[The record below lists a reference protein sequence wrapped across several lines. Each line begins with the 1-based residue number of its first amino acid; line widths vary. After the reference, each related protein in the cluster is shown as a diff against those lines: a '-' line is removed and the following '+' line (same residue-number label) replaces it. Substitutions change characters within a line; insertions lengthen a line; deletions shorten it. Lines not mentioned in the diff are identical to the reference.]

1 MAISQTNYVDIT
13 SAVAGASATGSP
25 SLQHRRITS
34 GGLRDAQGNAVP
46 NGGMITVT
54 YGMLDILNSILDS
67 SDDRAFAQQYFGI
80 KTTAPANKPSS
91 LQFVYVDTAAGP
103 VNSVLTGGTIA
114 DPTDA
119 QALESE
125 VLTITVLDGSP
136 VDVTLT
142 GFGSVATIGDIV
154 TALNLLSFP
163 VGLVFSDNGSG
174 LIATYAET
182 GSAGNAVLRFSG
194 AAADVLKLTESEG
207 ASVVLGG
214 VLTPVDAY
222 IASRQANKNFGTF
235 TIQGL
240 KDEPQ
245 PELTKLKNYH
255 LSYNVL
261 HQLYIELDSKVGI
274 DSLPVY
280 TTFKDVPMTGFILS
294 EKAGEFKAVIP
305 AGLIDATDFEGRN
318 TVNQVMYRQ
327 ASGMTADVDNDVDKF
342 NLDGLLVNYY
352 GVTSVNAT
360 PLSFFQKGNLQGTVA
375 DPRDMMVAACEQWIK
390 GKVSSDLINTL
401 VASRIPANLDG
412 KTRIRTIIV
421 NGAVASALRS
431 GAILK
436 LKELTP
442 LQKEVIFDMSGDE
455 LAAMDV
461 FNNGYWLDVAIRTVV
476 VDGIEE
482 KHAHYVL
489 IYAKADFVRK
499 IVGSHNLI

>member
-54 YGMLDILNSILDS
+54 YGMLEILNSILDS

-91 LQFVYVDTAAGP
+91 LQFVYADGVDM
-103 VNSVLTGGTIA
+103 
-114 DPTDA
+114 
-119 QALESE
+119 
-125 VLTITVLDGSP
+125 
-136 VDVTLT
+136 
-142 GFGSVATIGDIV
+142 
-154 TALNLLSFP
+154 
-163 VGLVFSDNGSG
+163 
-174 LIATYAET
+174 
-182 GSAGNAVLRFSG
+182 
-194 AAADVLKLTESEG
+194 K
-207 ASVVLGG
+207 
-214 VLTPVDAY
+214 PVDAY

-235 TIQGL
+235 SIEGL
-240 KDEPQ
+240 KDEDQ
-245 PELTKLKNYH
+245 AELTKLKNYH
-255 LSYNVL
+255 SSYNVL
-261 HQLYIELDSKVGI
+261 HQLYIELDSKIGI

-294 EKAGEFKAVIP
+294 EKTGEFKAAIP

-342 NLDGLLVNYY
+342 ALDGLLVNYY

-375 DPRDMMVAACEQWIK
+375 DPRDMMVAAGEQWIK
-390 GKVSSDLINTL
+390 GKVASDLINTL

-412 KTRIRTIIV
+412 KTRIRTIIT
-421 NGAVASALRS
+421 NGAVAAALRS

-442 LQKEVIFDMSGDE
+442 LQKEVILDMSGDE

-461 FNNGYWLDVAIRTVV
+461 FNNGFWLDVNIRTVV

-489 IYAKADFVRK
+489 IYAKADFVRR
-499 IVGSHNLI
+499 ISASHNLI

>member
-46 NGGMITVT
+46 NGAMITVT

-67 SDDRAFAQQYFGI
+67 SDDRAFAQQYFGM

-91 LQFVYVDTAAGP
+91 LQFVYADGVDM
-103 VNSVLTGGTIA
+103 
-114 DPTDA
+114 
-119 QALESE
+119 
-125 VLTITVLDGSP
+125 
-136 VDVTLT
+136 
-142 GFGSVATIGDIV
+142 
-154 TALNLLSFP
+154 
-163 VGLVFSDNGSG
+163 
-174 LIATYAET
+174 
-182 GSAGNAVLRFSG
+182 
-194 AAADVLKLTESEG
+194 
-207 ASVVLGG
+207 
-214 VLTPVDAY
+214 TPVDAY

-235 TIQGL
+235 SIEGL
-240 KDEPQ
+240 QDAAQ
-245 PELTKLKNYH
+245 AELTKLKNYH

-261 HQLYIELDSKVGI
+261 HQLYIELDSKTGI
-274 DSLPVY
+274 DTLPVY

-294 EKAGEFKAVIP
+294 EKTGEFKAVIP

-342 NLDGLLVNYY
+342 ALDGLLINYY
-352 GVTSVNAT
+352 GLTSVNAT
-360 PLSFFQKGNLQGTVA
+360 PLSFFQKGNLQGAAA
-375 DPRDMMVAACEQWIK
+375 DPRDMMVAAGEQWIK

-412 KTRIRTIIV
+412 KTRIRTIIT

-436 LKELTP
+436 LKDLTP

-461 FNNGYWLDVAIRTVV
+461 FNNGFWLDVEIRTVV

>member
-25 SLQHRRITS
+25 SLQHRRITT
-34 GGLRDAQGNAVP
+34 GGLKDAQGNPVP
-46 NGGMITVT
+46 PGGMITVT
-54 YGMLDILNSILDS
+54 YGMLDSLNAILDS
-67 SDDRAFAQQYFGI
+67 SDDRAFAQQYFGM

-91 LQFVYVDTAAGP
+91 LQFVYAGAVDYTPLSDDVYGLEEHHL
-103 VNSVLTGGTIA
+103 NFENGGFA
-114 DPTDA
+114 DIKI
-119 QALESE
+119 L
-125 VLTITVLDGSP
+125 
-136 VDVTLT
+136 
-142 GFGSVATIGDIV
+142 
-154 TALNLLSFP
+154 
-163 VGLVFSDNGSG
+163 
-174 LIATYAET
+174 
-182 GSAGNAVLRFSG
+182 
-194 AAADVLKLTESEG
+194 
-207 ASVVLGG
+207 
-214 VLTPVDAY
+214 PVDAY
-222 IASRQANKNFGTF
+222 IASREADKNFGTF
-235 TIQGL
+235 SIEGL
-240 KDEPQ
+240 QYETEE
-245 PELTKLKNYH
+245 ELTKLKNYH

-261 HQLYIELDSKVGI
+261 HQLYIELDSKESI
-274 DSLPVY
+274 DLPVY
-280 TTFKDVPMTGFILS
+280 TIFKDVPMTGFILS
-294 EKAGEFKAVIP
+294 EKEGEFKAVIP

-327 ASGMTADVDNDVDKF
+327 ASGMTADVDNDVDKLA
-342 NLDGLLVNYY
+342 LDGLLVNYY

-412 KTRIRTIIV
+412 KTRIGTIIV
-421 NGAVASALRS
+421 NGAIASALRS

-442 LQKEVIFDMSGDE
+442 LQKEVILDMSGDE

-461 FNNGYWLDVAIRTVV
+461 FNNGFWLDVEIRTVV

-489 IYAKADFVRK
+489 IYSKADFVRK

>member
-25 SLQHRRITS
+25 SLQHRRITKS
-34 GGLRDAQGNAVP
+34 VINDALGAPVAAGGIV
-46 NGGMITVT
+46 TVT
-54 YGMLDILNSILDS
+54 YGMLDILNSILTS
-67 SDDRAFAQQYFGI
+67 ADDRAFAQQYFAM

-91 LQFVYVDTAAGP
+91 LQFVY
-103 VNSVLTGGTIA
+103 A
-114 DPTDA
+114 DG
-119 QALESE
+119 
-125 VLTITVLDGSP
+125 VV
-136 VDVTLT
+136 
-142 GFGSVATIGDIV
+142 V
-154 TALNLLSFP
+154 TA
-163 VGLVFSDNGSG
+163 
-174 LIATYAET
+174 
-182 GSAGNAVLRFSG
+182 
-194 AAADVLKLTESEG
+194 
-207 ASVVLGG
+207 
-214 VLTPVDAY
+214 VDAY
-222 IASRQANKNFGTF
+222 ILSRNANKNFGSF
-235 TIQGL
+235 SIEDLQNEDQG
-240 KDEPQ
+240 
-245 PELTKLKNYH
+245 ELTKLKDYH
-255 LSYNVL
+255 LAYNVL
-261 HQLYIELDSKVGI
+261 HQLFITVDTKVGI
-274 DSLPVY
+274 AALPVY

-294 EKAGEFKAVIP
+294 ETANEYKEVIP

-327 ASGMTADVDNDVDKF
+327 ASGMTADVDNDVDKLA
-342 NLDGLLVNYY
+342 LDGLLVNYY

-412 KTRIRTIIV
+412 KTRIRTIIT

-436 LKELTP
+436 LKDLTP

-461 FNNGYWLDVAIRTVV
+461 FNNGFWLDVEIRTVV

-482 KHAHYVL
+482 KHARYVL
-489 IYAKADFVRK
+489 IYSKADFVRK
-499 IVGSHNLI
+499 ITGSHNLV

>member
-25 SLQHRRITS
+25 SLQHRRITT
-34 GGLRDAQGNAVP
+34 GGLTKPDSTPAQAGEIV
-46 NGGMITVT
+46 TVT
-54 YGMLDILNSILDS
+54 YGMLDSLNAILDS
-67 SDDRAFAQQYFGI
+67 SDDRAFAQQYFGM

-91 LQFVYVDTAAGP
+91 LQFVYADGVDM
-103 VNSVLTGGTIA
+103 
-114 DPTDA
+114 
-119 QALESE
+119 
-125 VLTITVLDGSP
+125 
-136 VDVTLT
+136 
-142 GFGSVATIGDIV
+142 
-154 TALNLLSFP
+154 
-163 VGLVFSDNGSG
+163 
-174 LIATYAET
+174 
-182 GSAGNAVLRFSG
+182 
-194 AAADVLKLTESEG
+194 
-207 ASVVLGG
+207 
-214 VLTPVDAY
+214 TPVDAY

-235 TIQGL
+235 SIEGLQG
-240 KDEPQ
+240 ESEE
-245 PELTKLKNYH
+245 ELTKLKNYH

-261 HQLYIELDSKVGI
+261 HQLYIELDSKTGI
-274 DSLPVY
+274 DTLPVY
-280 TTFKDVPMTGFILS
+280 TAFKDVPMTGFILS

-305 AGLIDATDFEGRN
+305 AALIDATDFEGRN

-327 ASGMTADVDNDVDKF
+327 ASGMTADVDNDVDKLA
-342 NLDGLLVNYY
+342 LDILLVNYY
-352 GVTSVNAT
+352 GLTSVNAT

-412 KTRIRTIIV
+412 KTRIRTIIT

-436 LKELTP
+436 LKDLTP
-442 LQKEVIFDMSGDE
+442 LQKEVIFDISGDE

-461 FNNGYWLDVAIRTVV
+461 FNNGFWLDVEIRTVV

>member
-25 SLQHRRITS
+25 SLQHRRITT
-34 GGLRDAQGNAVP
+34 GGLKDAQGNSVP
-46 NGGMITVT
+46 AGGMVTVT

-67 SDDRAFAQQYFGI
+67 SDDRAFAQQYFGM

-91 LQFVYVDTAAGP
+91 LQFVYADG
-103 VNSVLTGGTIA
+103 VNI
-114 DPTDA
+114 
-119 QALESE
+119 
-125 VLTITVLDGSP
+125 
-136 VDVTLT
+136 
-142 GFGSVATIGDIV
+142 
-154 TALNLLSFP
+154 
-163 VGLVFSDNGSG
+163 
-174 LIATYAET
+174 
-182 GSAGNAVLRFSG
+182 
-194 AAADVLKLTESEG
+194 
-207 ASVVLGG
+207 
-214 VLTPVDAY
+214 TPVEAY

-235 TIQGL
+235 SIEGL
-240 KDEPQ
+240 KDEDQ
-245 PELTKLKNYH
+245 TELTKLKDYH

-261 HQLYIELDSKVGI
+261 HQLYIELDSKTGI

-280 TTFKDVPMTGFILS
+280 TTFKDVPMIGFILS

-327 ASGMTADVDNDVDKF
+327 ASGMTADVDNDVDKLA
-342 NLDGLLVNYY
+342 LDGLLVNYY

-375 DPRDMMVAACEQWIK
+375 DPRDMMAAACEQWIK

-412 KTRIRTIIV
+412 KTRIRTIIT

-431 GAILK
+431 GAIPRQ
-436 LKELTP
+436 KELTP

-461 FNNGYWLDVAIRTVV
+461 FNNGYWLEVNIRTVV

-489 IYAKADFVRK
+489 IYAKADFVRRV
-499 IVGSHNLI
+499 VGSHNLI

>member
-13 SAVAGASATGSP
+13 SAVAGAAATGAP
-25 SLQHRRITS
+25 SLQHRRITT
-34 GGLRDAQGNAVP
+34 GGLKDAQGNPVP
-46 NGGMITVT
+46 AGGMVTVT
-54 YGMLDILNSILDS
+54 YGMLDILNSILDA
-67 SDDRAFAQQYFGI
+67 SDDRAFAQQYFGM

-91 LQFVYVDTAAGP
+91 LQFVYADGVDM
-103 VNSVLTGGTIA
+103 
-114 DPTDA
+114 
-119 QALESE
+119 
-125 VLTITVLDGSP
+125 
-136 VDVTLT
+136 
-142 GFGSVATIGDIV
+142 
-154 TALNLLSFP
+154 
-163 VGLVFSDNGSG
+163 
-174 LIATYAET
+174 
-182 GSAGNAVLRFSG
+182 
-194 AAADVLKLTESEG
+194 
-207 ASVVLGG
+207 
-214 VLTPVDAY
+214 TPVDAY

-235 TIQGL
+235 SIEGL
-240 KDEPQ
+240 KDEGQ
-245 PELTKLKNYH
+245 AELTKLKNYH

-261 HQLYIELDSKVGI
+261 HQLYIELDSKTGI
-274 DSLPVY
+274 DLLPVY

-294 EKAGEFKAVIP
+294 EKTGEFKTVIP

-318 TVNQVMYRQ
+318 TVNQIMYRQ

-352 GVTSVNAT
+352 GLTSVNAT

-390 GKVSSDLINTL
+390 GKVASDLINTL

-412 KTRIRTIIV
+412 KTRIRTIIT
-421 NGAVASALRS
+421 NGAVAAALRS

-442 LQKEVIFDMSGDE
+442 LQKEVILDMSGDE

-461 FNNGYWLDVAIRTVV
+461 FNNGFWLDVEIRTVV

-499 IVGSHNLI
+499 ITASHNLI

>member
-13 SAVAGASATGSP
+13 SAVAGASATGAP
-25 SLQHRRITS
+25 SLQHRRITRS
-34 GGLRDAQGNAVP
+34 GLRDAQGNAIP
-46 NGGMITVT
+46 SGGMVTVT

-67 SDDRAFAQQYFGI
+67 SNDRAFAQQYFAM
-80 KTTAPANKPSS
+80 KTTAPVNKPSS
-91 LQFVYVDTAAGP
+91 LQFVY
-103 VNSVLTGGTIA
+103 A
-114 DPTDA
+114 D
-119 QALESE
+119 
-125 VLTITVLDGSP
+125 G
-136 VDVTLT
+136 VDV
-142 GFGSVATIGDIV
+142 
-154 TALNLLSFP
+154 
-163 VGLVFSDNGSG
+163 
-174 LIATYAET
+174 
-182 GSAGNAVLRFSG
+182 
-194 AAADVLKLTESEG
+194 
-207 ASVVLGG
+207 
-214 VLTPVDAY
+214 TPVDAY

-235 TIQGL
+235 SIEGL
-240 KDEPQ
+240 KDEDQ
-245 PELTKLKNYH
+245 EELTKLKNYH
-255 LSYNVL
+255 SSYNVL
-261 HQLYIELDSKVGI
+261 HQLYIELDSKIGI

-294 EKAGEFKAVIP
+294 EKTVEFKAVIP

-342 NLDGLLVNYY
+342 ALDGLLVNYY

-412 KTRIRTIIV
+412 KTRIRTIIT

-436 LKELTP
+436 LKDLTP

-461 FNNGYWLDVAIRTVV
+461 FNNGFWLDVEIRTVV

-499 IVGSHNLI
+499 ITASHNLI

>member
-25 SLQHRRITS
+25 SLQHRRITTGALTKPDS
-34 GGLRDAQGNAVP
+34 TPAAAGEIV
-46 NGGMITVT
+46 TVT
-54 YGMLDILNSILDS
+54 FGMLDNLNAILAS
-67 SDDRAFAQQYFGI
+67 SDDRAFAQQYFGM

-91 LQFVYVDTAAGP
+91 LQFVYADGVDM
-103 VNSVLTGGTIA
+103 
-114 DPTDA
+114 
-119 QALESE
+119 
-125 VLTITVLDGSP
+125 
-136 VDVTLT
+136 
-142 GFGSVATIGDIV
+142 
-154 TALNLLSFP
+154 
-163 VGLVFSDNGSG
+163 
-174 LIATYAET
+174 
-182 GSAGNAVLRFSG
+182 
-194 AAADVLKLTESEG
+194 
-207 ASVVLGG
+207 
-214 VLTPVDAY
+214 TPVDAY
-222 IASRQANKNFGTF
+222 IASREANKNFGTF
-235 TIQGL
+235 SIEDLQNE
-240 KDEPQ
+240 DQ
-245 PELTKLKNYH
+245 VELTKLKDYH

-261 HQLYIELDSKVGI
+261 HQLYIEIDSKTGI

-294 EKAGEFKAVIP
+294 ETAGEFKAVIP

-327 ASGMTADVDNDVDKF
+327 GSGMTADVDNDVDKLA
-342 NLDGLLVNYY
+342 LDGLLVNYY

-412 KTRIRTIIV
+412 KTRIRTIIT

-436 LKELTP
+436 LKDLTP

-461 FNNGYWLDVAIRTVV
+461 FNNGFWLDVEIRTVV

-489 IYAKADFVRK
+489 IYSKADFVRK

>member
-25 SLQHRRITS
+25 SLQHRRITKNAIN
-34 GGLRDAQGNAVP
+34 DALGAPVAA
-46 NGGMITVT
+46 GEIVTVT
-54 YGMLDILNSILDS
+54 FGMLDNLNAILDS
-67 SDDRAFAQQYFGI
+67 SDDRAFAQQYFAM

-91 LQFVYVDTAAGP
+91 LQFVYADGVD
-103 VNSVLTGGTIA
+103 
-114 DPTDA
+114 
-119 QALESE
+119 
-125 VLTITVLDGSP
+125 
-136 VDVTLT
+136 
-142 GFGSVATIGDIV
+142 
-154 TALNLLSFP
+154 
-163 VGLVFSDNGSG
+163 
-174 LIATYAET
+174 
-182 GSAGNAVLRFSG
+182 
-194 AAADVLKLTESEG
+194 
-207 ASVVLGG
+207 
-214 VLTPVDAY
+214 LTPVDAY

-235 TIQGL
+235 SIEGL
-240 KDEPQ
+240 QDEDEE
-245 PELTKLKNYH
+245 ELTKLKNYH

-261 HQLYIELDSKVGI
+261 HQLYIELDAKTGI

-294 EKAGEFKAVIP
+294 ETAGEFKAVIP

-327 ASGMTADVDNDVDKF
+327 ASGMTADIDNDVDKLA
-342 NLDGLLVNYY
+342 LDSLLVNYY

-412 KTRIRTIIV
+412 KTRIRTIIT
-421 NGAVASALRS
+421 NGAVAAALRS

-436 LKELTP
+436 LKDLTP

-461 FNNGYWLDVAIRTVV
+461 FNNGFWLDVNIRTAV

>member
-25 SLQHRRITS
+25 SLQHRRITKS
-34 GGLRDAQGNAVP
+34 VINDSLGAPAAAGEIV
-46 NGGMITVT
+46 TVT
-54 YGMLDILNSILDS
+54 YGMLDSLNSILTS
-67 SDDRAFAQQYFGI
+67 ADDRAFAQQYFAM

-91 LQFVYVDTAAGP
+91 LQFVY
-103 VNSVLTGGTIA
+103 A
-114 DPTDA
+114 DG
-119 QALESE
+119 
-125 VLTITVLDGSP
+125 VV
-136 VDVTLT
+136 
-142 GFGSVATIGDIV
+142 V
-154 TALNLLSFP
+154 TA
-163 VGLVFSDNGSG
+163 
-174 LIATYAET
+174 
-182 GSAGNAVLRFSG
+182 
-194 AAADVLKLTESEG
+194 
-207 ASVVLGG
+207 
-214 VLTPVDAY
+214 VDAY
-222 IASRQANKNFGTF
+222 ILSRNANKNFGSFSIEDLQNEDQT
-235 TIQGL
+235 
-240 KDEPQ
+240 
-245 PELTKLKNYH
+245 ELTKLKNYH
-255 LSYNVL
+255 LAYNVL
-261 HQLYIELDSKVGI
+261 HQLFITVDTKVGI
-274 DSLPVY
+274 AALPVY
-280 TTFKDVPMTGFILS
+280 VTFKDVPMTGFILS
-294 EKAGEFKAVIP
+294 ETANEYKEVIP

-342 NLDGLLVNYY
+342 ALDGLLVNYY

-412 KTRIRTIIV
+412 KTRIRTIIT

-436 LKELTP
+436 LKDLTP

-461 FNNGYWLDVAIRTVV
+461 FNNGFWLDVEIRTVV

-482 KHAHYVL
+482 KHARYVL
-489 IYAKADFVRK
+489 IYSKADFVRR
-499 IVGSHNLI
+499 IIGSHNLV

>member
-25 SLQHRRITS
+25 SLQHRRITKNVINDS
-34 GGLRDAQGNAVP
+34 LGAPAAAGEIV
-46 NGGMITVT
+46 TVT
-54 YGMLDILNSILDS
+54 YGMLDSLNSILTS
-67 SDDRAFAQQYFGI
+67 ADDRAFAQQYFAM

-91 LQFVYVDTAAGP
+91 LQFVY
-103 VNSVLTGGTIA
+103 A
-114 DPTDA
+114 DG
-119 QALESE
+119 
-125 VLTITVLDGSP
+125 VV
-136 VDVTLT
+136 
-142 GFGSVATIGDIV
+142 V
-154 TALNLLSFP
+154 TA
-163 VGLVFSDNGSG
+163 
-174 LIATYAET
+174 
-182 GSAGNAVLRFSG
+182 
-194 AAADVLKLTESEG
+194 
-207 ASVVLGG
+207 
-214 VLTPVDAY
+214 VDAY
-222 IASRQANKNFGTF
+222 ILSRNSNKNFGSF
-235 TIQGL
+235 SIEDLQNE
-240 KDEPQ
+240 DQ
-245 PELTKLKNYH
+245 AELTKLKNYH
-255 LSYNVL
+255 LAYNVL
-261 HQLYIELDSKVGI
+261 HQLFITVDTKVGI
-274 DSLPVY
+274 AALPVY
-280 TTFKDVPMTGFILS
+280 VTFKDVPMTGFILS
-294 EKAGEFKAVIP
+294 ETANEYKEVIP

-342 NLDGLLVNYY
+342 ALDGLLVNYY

-412 KTRIRTIIV
+412 KTRIRTIIT

-461 FNNGYWLDVAIRTVV
+461 FNNGFWLDVQIRTAV

-489 IYAKADFVRK
+489 IYSKADFVRR
-499 IVGSHNLI
+499 IQGSHNLV

>member
-13 SAVAGASATGSP
+13 SAVAGASATGSS
-25 SLQHRRITS
+25 SLQHRRITKNVIN
-34 GGLRDAQGNAVP
+34 DALGAPVAA
-46 NGGMITVT
+46 GEIVTVT
-54 YGMLDILNSILDS
+54 YGMLDNLNAILDS
-67 SDDRAFAQQYFGI
+67 SDDRAFAQQYFAM

-91 LQFVYVDTAAGP
+91 LQFVY
-103 VNSVLTGGTIA
+103 A
-114 DPTDA
+114 D
-119 QALESE
+119 
-125 VLTITVLDGSP
+125 G
-136 VDVTLT
+136 
-142 GFGSVATIGDIV
+142 VAV
-154 TALNLLSFP
+154 TA
-163 VGLVFSDNGSG
+163 
-174 LIATYAET
+174 
-182 GSAGNAVLRFSG
+182 
-194 AAADVLKLTESEG
+194 
-207 ASVVLGG
+207 
-214 VLTPVDAY
+214 VDAY
-222 IASRQANKNFGTF
+222 ILSRNANKNFGSF
-235 TIQGL
+235 SIEDLQNEDQG
-240 KDEPQ
+240 
-245 PELTKLKNYH
+245 ELTKLKDYH
-255 LSYNVL
+255 LAYNVL
-261 HQLYIELDSKVGI
+261 HQLYIELDSKTGI

-327 ASGMTADVDNDVDKF
+327 ASGMTADVDNDVDKLA
-342 NLDGLLVNYY
+342 LDGLLVNYY
-352 GVTSVNAT
+352 GLTSVNAT
-360 PLSFFQKGNLQGTVA
+360 PLSFFQKGNLQGTAA

-412 KTRIRTIIV
+412 KTRIRTIIT

-461 FNNGYWLDVAIRTVV
+461 FNNGFWLDVEIRTVV

-489 IYAKADFVRK
+489 IYSKADFVRK

>member
-25 SLQHRRITS
+25 SLQHRRITKNVINDS
-34 GGLRDAQGNAVP
+34 LGAPAAAGEIV
-46 NGGMITVT
+46 TVT
-54 YGMLDILNSILDS
+54 YGMLDSLNSILTS
-67 SDDRAFAQQYFGI
+67 ADDRAFAQQYFAM

-91 LQFVYVDTAAGP
+91 LQFVY
-103 VNSVLTGGTIA
+103 A
-114 DPTDA
+114 D
-119 QALESE
+119 
-125 VLTITVLDGSP
+125 G
-136 VDVTLT
+136 
-142 GFGSVATIGDIV
+142 VAV
-154 TALNLLSFP
+154 TA
-163 VGLVFSDNGSG
+163 
-174 LIATYAET
+174 
-182 GSAGNAVLRFSG
+182 
-194 AAADVLKLTESEG
+194 
-207 ASVVLGG
+207 
-214 VLTPVDAY
+214 VDAY
-222 IASRQANKNFGTF
+222 ILSRNANKNFGSF
-235 TIQGL
+235 SIEDLQNE
-240 KDEPQ
+240 DQ
-245 PELTKLKNYH
+245 IELTKLKDYH
-255 LSYNVL
+255 LAYNVL
-261 HQLYIELDSKVGI
+261 HQLFIAVDTKVGI
-274 DSLPVY
+274 AALPVY

-294 EKAGEFKAVIP
+294 ETANEYKEVIP

-327 ASGMTADVDNDVDKF
+327 ASGMTADVDNDVDKLA
-342 NLDGLLVNYY
+342 LDSLLVNYY

-412 KTRIRTIIV
+412 KTRIRTIIT

-436 LKELTP
+436 LKDLTP

-461 FNNGYWLDVAIRTVV
+461 FNNGFWLDVEIRTAV

-489 IYAKADFVRK
+489 IYAKADFVRR
-499 IVGSHNLI
+499 IQGSHNLV

>member
-25 SLQHRRITS
+25 SLQHRRITT
-34 GGLRDAQGNAVP
+34 GGLKDAQGNPVP
-46 NGGMITVT
+46 AGGMITVT

-67 SDDRAFAQQYFGI
+67 SDDRAFTQQYFAM

-91 LQFVYVDTAAGP
+91 LQFVYADGVDM
-103 VNSVLTGGTIA
+103 
-114 DPTDA
+114 
-119 QALESE
+119 
-125 VLTITVLDGSP
+125 
-136 VDVTLT
+136 
-142 GFGSVATIGDIV
+142 
-154 TALNLLSFP
+154 
-163 VGLVFSDNGSG
+163 
-174 LIATYAET
+174 
-182 GSAGNAVLRFSG
+182 
-194 AAADVLKLTESEG
+194 
-207 ASVVLGG
+207 
-214 VLTPVDAY
+214 TPVDAY
-222 IASRQANKNFGTF
+222 IASREANKNFGTF
-235 TIQGL
+235 SIEGLQNEDQG
-240 KDEPQ
+240 
-245 PELTKLKNYH
+245 ELTKLKNYH

-261 HQLYIELDSKVGI
+261 HQLYIELDSKTGI
-274 DSLPVY
+274 DTLPVY

-342 NLDGLLVNYY
+342 ALDGLLINYY
-352 GVTSVNAT
+352 GLTSVNAT
-360 PLSFFQKGNLQGTVA
+360 PLSFFQKGNLQGAAA
-375 DPRDMMVAACEQWIK
+375 DPRDMMVAAGEQWIK

-412 KTRIRTIIV
+412 KTRIRTIIT

-442 LQKEVIFDMSGDE
+442 LQKEVILDMSGDE

-461 FNNGYWLDVAIRTVV
+461 FNNGFWLDVNIRTVV

-499 IVGSHNLI
+499 ISASHNLI

>member
-25 SLQHRRITS
+25 SLQHRRITKNVIN
-34 GGLRDAQGNAVP
+34 DALGAPVAA
-46 NGGMITVT
+46 GEIVTVT
-54 YGMLDILNSILDS
+54 YGMLDNLNAILDS
-67 SDDRAFAQQYFGI
+67 SDDRAFAQQYFAM

-91 LQFVYVDTAAGP
+91 LQFVY
-103 VNSVLTGGTIA
+103 A
-114 DPTDA
+114 D
-119 QALESE
+119 
-125 VLTITVLDGSP
+125 G
-136 VDVTLT
+136 
-142 GFGSVATIGDIV
+142 VAV
-154 TALNLLSFP
+154 TA
-163 VGLVFSDNGSG
+163 
-174 LIATYAET
+174 
-182 GSAGNAVLRFSG
+182 
-194 AAADVLKLTESEG
+194 
-207 ASVVLGG
+207 
-214 VLTPVDAY
+214 VDAY
-222 IASRQANKNFGTF
+222 ILSRNANKNFGSF
-235 TIQGL
+235 SIEDLQNEDQG
-240 KDEPQ
+240 
-245 PELTKLKNYH
+245 ELTKLKDYH

-261 HQLYIELDSKVGI
+261 HQLYIELDAKTGI

-294 EKAGEFKAVIP
+294 ETAGEFKAVIP

-327 ASGMTADVDNDVDKF
+327 ASGMTADVDNDVDKLA
-342 NLDGLLVNYY
+342 LDGLLVNYY
-352 GVTSVNAT
+352 GLTSVNAT

-412 KTRIRTIIV
+412 KTRIRTIIT
-421 NGAVASALRS
+421 NGAVAAALRS

-436 LKELTP
+436 LKDLTQ

-461 FNNGYWLDVAIRTVV
+461 FNNGFWLDVEIRTVV

-499 IVGSHNLI
+499 ISGSHNLV

>member
-34 GGLRDAQGNAVP
+34 GGLRDAQGNAVQ

-54 YGMLDILNSILDS
+54 YGMLEILNSILDS
-67 SDDRAFAQQYFGI
+67 SDDRAFAQQYFGM

-91 LQFVYVDTAAGP
+91 LQFVY
-103 VNSVLTGGTIA
+103 A
-114 DPTDA
+114 DND
-119 QALESE
+119 
-125 VLTITVLDGSP
+125 DM
-136 VDVTLT
+136 
-142 GFGSVATIGDIV
+142 
-154 TALNLLSFP
+154 
-163 VGLVFSDNGSG
+163 
-174 LIATYAET
+174 
-182 GSAGNAVLRFSG
+182 
-194 AAADVLKLTESEG
+194 
-207 ASVVLGG
+207 
-214 VLTPVDAY
+214 TPVDAY

-235 TIQGL
+235 SIEGL

-245 PELTKLKNYH
+245 LELTKLKNYH
-255 LSYNVL
+255 SSYNVL
-261 HQLYIELDSKVGI
+261 HQLYIELDSKTGI
-274 DSLPVY
+274 DTLPVY
-280 TTFKDVPMTGFILS
+280 VTFKDVPMTGFILS

-327 ASGMTADVDNDVDKF
+327 ASGMAADVDNDVDKF

-421 NGAVASALRS
+421 NGAIASALRS

-442 LQKEVIFDMSGDE
+442 LQKEVILDMSGDE

-461 FNNGYWLDVAIRTVV
+461 FNNGFWLDVNIRTVV

>member
-25 SLQHRRITS
+25 SLQHRRITT
-34 GGLRDAQGNAVP
+34 GGLKDAQGNPVP
-46 NGGMITVT
+46 SGGMITVT
-54 YGMLDILNSILDS
+54 YGMLDSLNAILDS
-67 SDDRAFAQQYFGI
+67 SDDRAFAQQYFGM

-91 LQFVYVDTAAGP
+91 LQFVYADGVDM
-103 VNSVLTGGTIA
+103 
-114 DPTDA
+114 
-119 QALESE
+119 
-125 VLTITVLDGSP
+125 
-136 VDVTLT
+136 
-142 GFGSVATIGDIV
+142 
-154 TALNLLSFP
+154 
-163 VGLVFSDNGSG
+163 
-174 LIATYAET
+174 
-182 GSAGNAVLRFSG
+182 
-194 AAADVLKLTESEG
+194 
-207 ASVVLGG
+207 
-214 VLTPVDAY
+214 TPVDAY

-235 TIQGL
+235 SIEGLQDEEQG
-240 KDEPQ
+240 
-245 PELTKLKNYH
+245 ELTKLKDYH
-255 LSYNVL
+255 LAYNVL
-261 HQLYIELDSKVGI
+261 HQLYIELDSKTGI

-294 EKAGEFKAVIP
+294 EKTGEFKAVIP

-327 ASGMTADVDNDVDKF
+327 ASGMTADVDNDVDKLA
-342 NLDGLLVNYY
+342 LDSLLVNYY

-360 PLSFFQKGNLQGTVA
+360 PLSFFQKGNLQGTAA

-412 KTRIRTIIV
+412 KTRIRTIIT

-436 LKELTP
+436 LKDLTP

-461 FNNGYWLDVAIRTVV
+461 FNNGFWLDVEIRTAV

>member
-1 MAISQTNYVDIT
+1 MAISQTNYVDIA

-25 SLQHRRITS
+25 SLQHRRITT
-34 GGLRDAQGNAVP
+34 GGLNDAQGNSVP
-46 NGGMITVT
+46 AGGMVTVT
-54 YGMLDILNSILDS
+54 YGMLENLNAILDS
-67 SDDRAFAQQYFGI
+67 SDDRAFAQQYFGM

-91 LQFVYVDTAAGP
+91 LQFVYADGVDM
-103 VNSVLTGGTIA
+103 
-114 DPTDA
+114 
-119 QALESE
+119 
-125 VLTITVLDGSP
+125 
-136 VDVTLT
+136 
-142 GFGSVATIGDIV
+142 
-154 TALNLLSFP
+154 
-163 VGLVFSDNGSG
+163 
-174 LIATYAET
+174 
-182 GSAGNAVLRFSG
+182 
-194 AAADVLKLTESEG
+194 
-207 ASVVLGG
+207 
-214 VLTPVDAY
+214 TPVDAY

-235 TIQGL
+235 SIEGL
-240 KDEPQ
+240 KDEDQ
-245 PELTKLKNYH
+245 EELTKLKNYH
-255 LSYNVL
+255 LGYNVL
-261 HQLYIELDSKVGI
+261 HQLYIELDSKTGI
-274 DSLPVY
+274 DLLPVY

-294 EKAGEFKAVIP
+294 EKAGEFKAAIP

-327 ASGMTADVDNDVDKF
+327 ASGMTADVDNDADKLA
-342 NLDGLLVNYY
+342 LDSLLVNYY
-352 GVTSVNAT
+352 GETSVNAT

-390 GKVSSDLINTL
+390 GKVSSDLIDTL

-412 KTRIRTIIV
+412 KTRIRTIIT

-499 IVGSHNLI
+499 IVGNHNLI

>member
-25 SLQHRRITS
+25 SLQHRRITKNVINDALGAPVAA
-34 GGLRDAQGNAVP
+34 GGIV
-46 NGGMITVT
+46 TVT
-54 YGMLDILNSILDS
+54 YGMLDILNSILTS
-67 SDDRAFAQQYFGI
+67 SDDRAFAQQYFAM

-91 LQFVYVDTAAGP
+91 LQFVY
-103 VNSVLTGGTIA
+103 A
-114 DPTDA
+114 DG
-119 QALESE
+119 
-125 VLTITVLDGSP
+125 VV
-136 VDVTLT
+136 
-142 GFGSVATIGDIV
+142 V
-154 TALNLLSFP
+154 TA
-163 VGLVFSDNGSG
+163 
-174 LIATYAET
+174 
-182 GSAGNAVLRFSG
+182 
-194 AAADVLKLTESEG
+194 
-207 ASVVLGG
+207 
-214 VLTPVDAY
+214 VDAY
-222 IASRQANKNFGTF
+222 ILSRNANKNFGTF
-235 TIQGL
+235 SIEDLQNEDQT
-240 KDEPQ
+240 
-245 PELTKLKNYH
+245 ELTKLKNYH
-255 LSYNVL
+255 LAYNVL
-261 HQLYIELDSKVGI
+261 HQLFITVDTKVGI

-294 EKAGEFKAVIP
+294 ETANEYKEVIP

-327 ASGMTADVDNDVDKF
+327 ASGMTADVDNDVDKLA
-342 NLDGLLVNYY
+342 LDGLLVNYY

-412 KTRIRTIIV
+412 KTRIRTIIT

-436 LKELTP
+436 LKDLTP

-461 FNNGYWLDVAIRTVV
+461 FNNGFWLDVEIRTVV

-482 KHAHYVL
+482 KHARYVL
-489 IYAKADFVRK
+489 IYSKADFVRK
-499 IVGSHNLI
+499 ISGSHNLV

>member
-25 SLQHRRITS
+25 SLQHRRITT
-34 GGLRDAQGNAVP
+34 GGLKDAQGNPVP
-46 NGGMITVT
+46 AGGMITVT
-54 YGMLDILNSILDS
+54 YGMLDNLNAILDS
-67 SDDRAFAQQYFGI
+67 SDDRAFAQQYFGM

-91 LQFVYVDTAAGP
+91 LQFVHADGVDM
-103 VNSVLTGGTIA
+103 
-114 DPTDA
+114 
-119 QALESE
+119 
-125 VLTITVLDGSP
+125 
-136 VDVTLT
+136 
-142 GFGSVATIGDIV
+142 
-154 TALNLLSFP
+154 
-163 VGLVFSDNGSG
+163 
-174 LIATYAET
+174 
-182 GSAGNAVLRFSG
+182 
-194 AAADVLKLTESEG
+194 
-207 ASVVLGG
+207 
-214 VLTPVDAY
+214 TPVDAY

-235 TIQGL
+235 SIEGL
-240 KDEPQ
+240 KDEDQ
-245 PELTKLKNYH
+245 TELTKLKDYH

-305 AGLIDATDFEGRN
+305 SGLIDATDFEGRN

-327 ASGMTADVDNDVDKF
+327 ASGMTADVDNDVDKLA
-342 NLDGLLVNYY
+342 LDGLLVNYY
-352 GVTSVNAT
+352 GLTSVNAT

-412 KTRIRTIIV
+412 KTRIRTIIT

-461 FNNGYWLDVAIRTVV
+461 FNNGFWLDVNIRTVV

-489 IYAKADFVRK
+489 IYAKADFVRR
-499 IVGSHNLI
+499 IQGSHNLV

>member
-25 SLQHRRITS
+25 SLQHRRITTGALTKPDS
-34 GGLRDAQGNAVP
+34 TPAVA
-46 NGGMITVT
+46 GEIVTVT
-54 YGMLDILNSILDS
+54 YGMLDNLNAILAS
-67 SDDRAFAQQYFGI
+67 SDDRAFAQQYFGM

-91 LQFVYVDTAAGP
+91 LQFVYADGVDM
-103 VNSVLTGGTIA
+103 
-114 DPTDA
+114 
-119 QALESE
+119 
-125 VLTITVLDGSP
+125 
-136 VDVTLT
+136 
-142 GFGSVATIGDIV
+142 
-154 TALNLLSFP
+154 
-163 VGLVFSDNGSG
+163 
-174 LIATYAET
+174 
-182 GSAGNAVLRFSG
+182 
-194 AAADVLKLTESEG
+194 
-207 ASVVLGG
+207 
-214 VLTPVDAY
+214 TPVDAY
-222 IASRQANKNFGTF
+222 IASREADKNFGTF
-235 TIQGL
+235 SIEGL
-240 KDEPQ
+240 KDEDEE
-245 PELTKLKNYH
+245 ELTKLKNYH

-261 HQLYIELDSKVGI
+261 HQLYIELDTKTGI

-294 EKAGEFKAVIP
+294 EKTGEFKAVIP

-327 ASGMTADVDNDVDKF
+327 ASGMTADVDNDVDKMA
-342 NLDGLLVNYY
+342 LDGLLVNYY
-352 GVTSVNAT
+352 GLTSVNAT

-412 KTRIRTIIV
+412 KTRIRTIIT

-436 LKELTP
+436 LKDLTP

-461 FNNGYWLDVAIRTVV
+461 FNDGFWLDVEIRTVV

-499 IVGSHNLI
+499 IFGSHNLI

>member
-13 SAVAGASATGSP
+13 SAVAGASATGAP

-34 GGLRDAQGNAVP
+34 GGLRDAQGNAVQ
-46 NGGMITVT
+46 NGGMVTVT
-54 YGMLDILNSILDS
+54 YGMLEILNSILDS
-67 SDDRAFAQQYFGI
+67 SADRAFAQQYFGM

-91 LQFVYVDTAAGP
+91 LQFVYVDKSASP
-103 VNSVLTGGTIA
+103 VSSVLTGGAID

-119 QALESE
+119 QALENE
-125 VLTITVLDGSP
+125 ALTVTVLDGSP

-142 GFGSVATIGDIV
+142 GISAVTTISDIV
-154 TALNLLSFP
+154 AALNLLSFP
-163 VGLVFSDNGSG
+163 TGLVFSDNGTS

-182 GSAGNAVLRFSG
+182 GSADNAVLRFSG
-194 AAADVLKLTESEG
+194 AAADLLMLTESEG

-222 IASRQANKNFGTF
+222 VKSREMNKNFGTF
-235 TIQGL
+235 SIQGL

-245 PELTKLKNYH
+245 LELTKLKNYH
-255 LSYNVL
+255 SSYNVL
-261 HQLYIELDSKVGI
+261 HQLYIELDSKIGI
-274 DSLPVY
+274 DTLPVY
-280 TTFKDVPMTGFILS
+280 TTFKDVPMAGFILS
-294 EKAGEFKAVIP
+294 EKTGEFKTVIP

-318 TVNQVMYRQ
+318 TVNQIMYRQ
-327 ASGMTADVDNDVDKF
+327 ASGMAADVDNDVDKF
-342 NLDGLLVNYY
+342 ALDSLLVNYY
-352 GVTSVNAT
+352 GLTSVNAT

-375 DPRDMMVAACEQWIK
+375 DPRDMMVAAGEQWIK
-390 GKVSSDLINTL
+390 GKVASDLINTL

-412 KTRIRTIIV
+412 KTRIRTIII
-421 NGAVASALRS
+421 NGAVAAALRS
-431 GAILK
+431 GAIIK
-436 LKELTP
+436 LKDLTP
-442 LQKEVIFDMSGDE
+442 LQKEVILDMSGDE

-461 FNNGYWLDVAIRTVV
+461 FNNGFWLDVAIRTVV

>member
-46 NGGMITVT
+46 NGAMITVT
-54 YGMLDILNSILDS
+54 YGMLEILNSILDS
-67 SDDRAFAQQYFGI
+67 SDDRAFAQQYFGM

-91 LQFVYVDTAAGP
+91 LQFVYADGVDM
-103 VNSVLTGGTIA
+103 
-114 DPTDA
+114 
-119 QALESE
+119 
-125 VLTITVLDGSP
+125 
-136 VDVTLT
+136 
-142 GFGSVATIGDIV
+142 
-154 TALNLLSFP
+154 
-163 VGLVFSDNGSG
+163 
-174 LIATYAET
+174 
-182 GSAGNAVLRFSG
+182 
-194 AAADVLKLTESEG
+194 
-207 ASVVLGG
+207 
-214 VLTPVDAY
+214 TPVDAY

-235 TIQGL
+235 SIEGL

-245 PELTKLKNYH
+245 LELTKLKNYH
-255 LSYNVL
+255 SSYNVL
-261 HQLYIELDSKVGI
+261 HQLYIELDSKTGI

-294 EKAGEFKAVIP
+294 EKTGEFKAVIP

-342 NLDGLLVNYY
+342 ALDSLLVNYY

-360 PLSFFQKGNLQGTVA
+360 PLSFFQKGNLQGAAA
-375 DPRDMMVAACEQWIK
+375 DPRDMMVAAGEQWIK
-390 GKVSSDLINTL
+390 GKVASDLINTL

-412 KTRIRTIIV
+412 KTRIRTIIT
-421 NGAVASALRS
+421 NGAVAAALRS

-442 LQKEVIFDMSGDE
+442 LQKEVILDMSGDE

-461 FNNGYWLDVAIRTVV
+461 FNNGYWLDVEIRTVV

-489 IYAKADFVRK
+489 IYAKADFVRR
-499 IVGSHNLI
+499 ISASHNLI

>member
-25 SLQHRRITS
+25 SLQHRRITTGGLKDAHGNQVPS
-34 GGLRDAQGNAVP
+34 GGIV
-46 NGGMITVT
+46 TVT
-54 YGMLDILNSILDS
+54 YGMLDNLNAILDS
-67 SDDRAFAQQYFGI
+67 SDDRAFAQQYFGM

-91 LQFVYVDTAAGP
+91 LQFVY
-103 VNSVLTGGTIA
+103 A
-114 DPTDA
+114 DD
-119 QALESE
+119 
-125 VLTITVLDGSP
+125 D
-136 VDVTLT
+136 
-142 GFGSVATIGDIV
+142 
-154 TALNLLSFP
+154 
-163 VGLVFSDNGSG
+163 
-174 LIATYAET
+174 YM
-182 GSAGNAVLRFSG
+182 
-194 AAADVLKLTESEG
+194 
-207 ASVVLGG
+207 
-214 VLTPVDAY
+214 TPVDAY
-222 IASRQANKNFGTF
+222 IESHQANKNFGTF
-235 TIQGL
+235 SIEGL
-240 KDEPQ
+240 QDKDQ
-245 PELTKLKNYH
+245 TELTNLKNYH

-261 HQLYIELDSKVGI
+261 HQLYIELDSKTGI

-294 EKAGEFKAVIP
+294 ETAGEFKAVIP

-327 ASGMTADVDNDVDKF
+327 ASGMTADVDNDVDKLA
-342 NLDGLLVNYY
+342 LDGLLVNYY
-352 GVTSVNAT
+352 GLTSVNAT
-360 PLSFFQKGNLQGTVA
+360 PLSFFQKGNLRGTVA

-412 KTRIRTIIV
+412 KTRIRTIIT

-436 LKELTP
+436 LKDLTP

-461 FNNGYWLDVAIRTVV
+461 FNNGFWLDVNIRTVV

-482 KHAHYVL
+482 KHANYVL
-489 IYAKADFVRK
+489 IYAKADFVRR
-499 IVGSHNLI
+499 IIGSHNLI

>member
-34 GGLRDAQGNAVP
+34 GGLRDAQGNSIP
-46 NGGMITVT
+46 SGGMITVT
-54 YGMLDILNSILDS
+54 FGMLEILNSILDS
-67 SDDRAFAQQYFGI
+67 SNDRAFAQQYFGM

-91 LQFVYVDTAAGP
+91 LQFVYVDTAASP
-103 VNSVLTGGTIA
+103 VSSVLTGGAIA
-114 DPTDA
+114 NPADA
-119 QALESE
+119 QALEGDD
-125 VLTITVLDGSP
+125 LTITVLDGSS
-136 VDVTLT
+136 VDVALT
-142 GFGSVATIGDIV
+142 GINAVTTIGNIV
-154 TALNLLSFP
+154 TALNLLSLP
-163 VGLVFSDNGSG
+163 AGLVFSYNGSS

-182 GSAGNAVLRFSG
+182 GSAADAVLRFSG
-194 AAADVLKLTESEG
+194 AAADVLMLTESEG

-222 IASRQANKNFGTF
+222 IASREANKNFGTF
-235 TIQGL
+235 SIQDL

-245 PELTKLKNYH
+245 LELTKLKNYH

-261 HQLYIELDSKVGI
+261 HQLYIELDTKTGI

-280 TTFKDVPMTGFILS
+280 TTLKDVPMTGFILS
-294 EKAGEFKAVIP
+294 ETANEFKAVIP

-318 TVNQVMYRQ
+318 TVNQIMFRQ
-327 ASGMTADVDNDVDKF
+327 ASGMTADVNNDVDKF
-342 NLDGLLVNYY
+342 ALDGLLVNYY

-360 PLSFFQKGNLQGTVA
+360 PLSFFQKGNLQGTAA

-412 KTRIRTIIV
+412 KTRIRTIIT

-461 FNNGYWLDVAIRTVV
+461 FNNGFWLDVTIRTVV

-489 IYAKADFVRK
+489 IYAKADFVRR
-499 IVGSHNLI
+499 ITGSHNLV